1 MAAPGVLRC
10 SRICVARIERI
21 RRPARFLVGL
31 GAASGQHVWVRT
43 FFRLVKPSGSDRT
56 LQYAERKLI
65 GYSAEQMYEVV
76 SRVEF
81 YRDFVP
87 WCTRSQVVARSEHAL
102 TAHMQVGFPPVL
114 ESYTSQVELRRP
126 SLVRAVCRDGRLFN
140 HLETTWR
147 FEPGLQHIPNL
158 CLLSFRVSFEFR
170 SRLHSQLA
178 QLFLDEVVRQM
189 TRAFLSR
196 AVVLYG
202 KQSPLTAKRDKVL
215 PSTP

>member
-1 MAAPGVLRC
+1 PAAFLAGLNGGRGQRAC
-10 SRICVARIERI
+10 ARN
-21 RRPARFLVGL
+21 
-31 GAASGQHVWVRT
+31 

-56 LQYAERKLI
+56 LQYSERKLL
-65 GYSAEQMYEVV
+65 GYSMDQMYEVV

-87 WCTRSQVVARSEHAL
+87 WCTRSQVVARNERAL

-114 ESYTSQVELRRP
+114 ESYTSQVQLQRP
-126 SLVRAVCRDGRLFN
+126 TLVRAVCRDGRLFN

-147 FEPGLQHIPNL
+147 FEPGLQDNPKSCTL
-158 CLLSFRVSFEFR
+158 DFKASVSFEFR

-196 AVVLYG
+196 AATLYG
-202 KQSPLTAKRDKVL
+202 KQSSLTQKEAKML